1 MAKDVAKHHF
11 INLYYEMKKEGV
23 ISSQKEFAEK
33 LNVSPQSL
41 TLVLNPENQ
50 RGVSQKMQTKAIEV
64 FSLDAD
70 YFLQPIDH
78 VDNIVYQ
85 NSKTAGVKSVESIV
99 NKVAEAY
106 EAQIKLLREKI
117 ERLENE

>member
-1 MAKDVAKHHF
+1 M
-11 INLYYEMKKEGV
+11 ININIQLLFYPHNLSDKRKAP
-23 ISSQKEFAEK
+23 IPPIIDK
-33 LNVSPQSL
+33 
-41 TLVLNPENQ
+41 
-50 RGVSQKMQTKAIEV
+50 TKAIEV